1 LGQGQTLKKML
12 SPQEREKLLEFFRDG
27 FLDRIETERD
37 FARDRGS
44 KANAWIYRFN
54 ELGWRH
60 R

>member
-1 LGQGQTLKKML
+1 ML
-12 SPQEREKLLEFFRDG
+12 SPQEREKLLELFRDG

-44 KANAWIYRFN
+44 NANAWIYRFN